1 MQTQLTPLAA
11 GFAVLLLV
19 GLPVLAAIEARRS
32 VDDILDATF
41 NRNMLYVS
49 MAFSLIVIA
58 ILTLGVAAWQDLPS
72 DDMGWTI
79 NDARVGFIWAFS
91 TTIIGLLLIWAIT
104 TSARLIGWE
113 ESAIPALIVP
123 TNASETRGFLL
134 LSGMAA
140 VCEELSLIHI

>member
-72 DDMGWTI
+72 DDMG
-79 NDARVGFIWAFS
+79 
-91 TTIIGLLLIWAIT
+91 
-104 TSARLIGWE
+104 
-113 ESAIPALIVP
+113 
-123 TNASETRGFLL
+123 
-134 LSGMAA
+134 
-140 VCEELSLIHI
+140 LSLIHI